1 MEARR
6 NALKHLSFQDTIHA
20 GLWIDK
26 MLPAQNEQD
35 GDEGKG
41 DKGRHIQKL
50 SDVKIPAGYREAFER
65 WKADHEAAGHALVE
79 AKVQGRM
86 VIGIGQKGPLEV
98 GLTLNHTWGVPYIPG
113 SALKGIAAA
122 TASKLLQDPAW
133 LGPKDSSSST
143 EAGESYQHMFGLV
156 SQKGRVV
163 FHDAWWIP
171 SGECLPLEPDVMT
184 VHHAAYYQQDAPPS
198 DTDSPNPVS
207 FVSVTGSYLIVLEGE
222 FEWCEAAAD
231 ILRIGA
237 EDLGVG
243 AKTRAGYGRLT
254 LGAVQKSRAQ
264 EQAEW
269 LAGFPNATGAE
280 SYKTVLAVLAKT
292 HKGAPAPA
300 WMSADEQSALLRAR
314 LAAAVSH
321 AEELLA
327 GGDTEEDPAAALKA
341 ELDAHLAA
349 KPKDKK
355 GDEFKKWDKKKS
367 KLENQFQ
374 GAQGQSKGTSRK
386 TDEAQRVLDWF
397 KGAQG

>member
-6 NALKHLSFQDTIHA
+6 NALKHLPFQDTVHA

-26 MLPAQNEQD
+26 MLPAQND
-35 GDEGKG
+35 KGGDEGKG
-41 DKGRHIQKL
+41 DKGRHIQRL
-50 SDVKIPAGYREAFER
+50 SDVKIPVGYREAFKR
-65 WKADHEAAGHALVE
+65 WRDDHEAAGHALVE

-122 TASKLLQDPAW
+122 TAHKLLQDPAW
-133 LGPKDSSSST
+133 LGPKDPSSST

-171 SGECLPLEPDVMT
+171 AGDALPLKPDVMT
-184 VHHAAYYQQDAPPS
+184 VHHADYYQKDAPPS

-207 FVSVTGSYLIVLEGE
+207 FVSVTGSYLIALEGE
-222 FEWCEAAAD
+222 FEWCNAAAD

-254 LGAVQKSRAQ
+254 VGAVSKSRPQ

-269 LAGFPNATGAE
+269 LGRFPNATPAE
-280 SYKTVLAVLAKT
+280 SYQTVLNAALPN
-292 HKGAPAPA
+292 KGPQGPA
-300 WMSADEQSALLRAR
+300 WMSPDEQARLLRDH
-314 LAAAVSH
+314 LWAAVSH
-321 AEELLA
+321 AERLIS
-327 GGDTEEDPAAALKA
+327 GGGADEDPVAVLQA
-341 ELDAHLAA
+341 ELDALLAN

-355 GDEFKKWDKKKS
+355 GDEFKKWDKRKT
-367 KLENQFQ
+367 KLENQLQ
-374 GAQGQSKGTSRK
+374 GAQSLSKGASRK
-386 TDEAQRVLDWF
+386 GDEAQRVLDWC